1 MAARVLPCI
10 VALIL
15 CAGLMAQARPVAP
28 QPRRWA
34 VAVDLVEALSGA
46 KQSHTAGTNTVIE
59 TVGGVRRT
67 AIFQHPPLDVKEPN
81 ALIAFEPV
89 KLPTL
94 RQGERLTLRLWT
106 SLSGRLAAS
115 MPAGS
120 DGTTFVVRVD
130 GRETLRREV
139 TRAEWQPWTLDLTAS
154 AGQLLRLELEMAP
167 RANSAADWAVW
178 GDPRIEIE
186 GRPWAP
192 PVAPR
197 PDRLRLTRLAARP
210 LPDRLVSRADGPT
223 GNALVATLDAS
234 LDLDAATRRAEPKA
248 GAAIVP
254 PAPEIVAG
262 EGPDPG
268 NHTFV
273 RILGKHGVARL
284 QFMAYPPTVRG
295 GVDVRCGKRA
305 DGRAFIAAAP
315 LADRTVRE
323 VRLFDLNGLP
333 VGAVRPAT
341 AMVPPFAITV
351 VPGRDRGGDLLVVVG
366 RTEPAGLWIAEAF
379 EAGGKRLGAVTLPD
393 GGPWKLEA
401 DGRMV
406 VALGRSGKVVEIDVD
421 ARTASV
427 APRPVPDAT
436 WLGPSAFGKLT
447 AALADTELSRVR
459 RLGPDGG
466 IEQNVGAYENLFWV
480 QWYRPWT
487 EGKYVRKS
495 TYAHLR
501 TDLATPALAKPPF
514 GATDAS
520 AWAGEGMLKRFPG
533 GGFAGYLTEG
543 PKQWE
548 PCFTHRMPMRAFLP
562 WSSVKD
568 PETGLPRYTMLTRQN
583 RIVEYGE
590 FGNIDFH
597 ASTYA
602 YGLPDLDKLYTE
614 PLRAFLRNLAR
625 PFRLQPERMAGLEP
639 NHEHEIAVEADG
651 SMGDYNT
658 AMIEGFYG
666 YLAAQYGADAAVM
679 ARKLGAPRNGWFD
692 APRNWERGPWDS
704 YQASNPFYKEWVAYQ
719 RCVVYRRVADTYR
732 EALLAGFPPEIVK
745 CHQIP
750 DTYAVGNLQA
760 FSDVTSRFT
769 PIDWMLNCGAGYG
782 FTRYGVWY
790 KAPHDA
796 LQDAHSSGFD
806 AVCVG
811 EYQALTPSVADAY
824 GQLRYMF
831 ENGVVSAHCMLWP
844 EAFDKGFNDS
854 MDAAIK
860 RLVAEEKPRPGITGG
875 VSRVC
880 PVATADGRR
889 FDVAGIGTGPNR
901 TGLLKS
907 LREDGSWEGS
917 VYVVPFHSHVEP
929 AETAQRARLT
939 LEPGASASLIGPLKG
954 LDSGCQVSVTLTARR
969 TARGGSLAFHVLRGG
984 VPLPGLRHAVS
995 LSASARPV
1003 RYTLRVPVPIEDV
1016 TLSAV
1021 AQGGPVDLRG
1031 IRVSVEREQSSK
1043 VARGVFGGKRHRGGV
1058 TFDVVR

>member
-1 MAARVLPCI
+1 MAARSLVSI
-10 VALIL
+10 AALLL
-15 CAGLMAQARPVAP
+15 CAGWIAQARSGAP
-28 QPRRWA
+28 AARRWA

-46 KQSHTAGTNTVIE
+46 KQSHTATTNTVIE

-89 KLPTL
+89 KLPKL

-106 SLSGRLAAS
+106 SLSGRLASS
-115 MPAGS
+115 MPAGA
-120 DGTTFVVRVD
+120 DGTTFIVRVD
-130 GRETLRREV
+130 GREVLRRDV
-139 TRAEWQPWTLDLTAS
+139 TRAEWQPWSADLTAS
-154 AGQLLRLELEMAP
+154 AGNRVRLELAMSP

-197 PDRLRLTRLAARP
+197 PDRLRIERLAARP
-210 LPDRLVSRADGPT
+210 LPDRLVSRTDGPA
-223 GNALVATLDAS
+223 GSALVATLDTN
-234 LDLDAATRRAEPKA
+234 LDLDAATRLAEPRA
-248 GAAIVP
+248 GAATVP
-254 PAPEIVAG
+254 LAPEIAAG
-262 EGPDPG
+262 EGPDPT

-273 RILGKHGVARL
+273 RVLGKHGVARL
-284 QFMAYPPTVRG
+284 QFLAYPATVRG
-295 GVDVRCGKRA
+295 GVDVRCGRRA

-315 LADRTVRE
+315 LADPNVRE

-333 VGAVRPAT
+333 VGAVNPAT
-341 AMVPPFAITV
+341 PIEPPYTIAIA
-351 VPGRDRGGDLLVVVG
+351 PRRDRGDDLLVVVG
-366 RTEPAGLWIAEAF
+366 RTAAAGLWIAELF
-379 EAGGKRLGAVTLPD
+379 EADGKRLDAVKLPD

-401 DGRMV
+401 DGRKV
-406 VALGRSGKVVEIDVD
+406 VALGQSGKIVEIDTD
-421 ARTASV
+421 ARTAAV

-436 WLGPSAFGKLT
+436 WMGPSAFGGLT
-447 AALADTELSRVR
+447 AALSDAELSRVR
-459 RLGPDGG
+459 RLGKDGG

-480 QWYRPWT
+480 QWYRPWS
-487 EGKYVRKS
+487 EGKYIRKS

-520 AWAGEGMLKRFPG
+520 AWAGEGMLSRYPG
-533 GGFAGYLTEG
+533 GGFAGYLTEP

-568 PETGLPRYTMLTRQN
+568 PETGLPRFTMLTRRN
-583 RIVEYGE
+583 RVVEYGE

-602 YGLPDLDKLYTE
+602 YGLPDLDRLYTE
-614 PLRAFLRNLAR
+614 PLRAFLRSLAR
-625 PFRLQPERMAGLEP
+625 PFRRQPERMAGLEP

-658 AMIEGFYG
+658 AMIEGFYS
-666 YLAAQYGADAAVM
+666 YLAAQYGTDAAAK
-679 ARKLGAPRNGWFD
+679 ARTLGAPRAGWFD

-704 YQASNPFYKEWVAYQ
+704 YQASNPFYREWVAYQ
-719 RCVVYRRVADTYR
+719 RHVVYRRVADTYR

-790 KAPHDA
+790 KQPHDA
-796 LQDAHSSGFD
+796 LQDARSSGFD

-831 ENGVVSAHCMLWP
+831 DNGVVSAHCMLWP

-875 VSRVC
+875 VSRIC
-880 PVATADGRR
+880 PVTTPDGRR
-889 FDVAGIGTGPNR
+889 FDVAGIGTGANR

-929 AETAQRARLT
+929 IEAAQRARVALKQ
-939 LEPGASASLIGPLKG
+939 GASAPLVGPLKG

-969 TARGGSLAFHVLRGG
+969 VARGGSLVFQVLRGG
-984 VPLPGLRHAVS
+984 VPLPGLRHAVA
-995 LSASARPV
+995 LSASPRPV
-1003 RYTLRVPVPIEDV
+1003 RYTLRVPVPIDDL
-1016 TLSAV
+1016 TLSAA
-1021 AQGGPVDLRG
+1021 AQGGPADLRDV
-1031 IRVSVEREQSSK
+1031 RVTVEREQTSK